1 MYQTLISVDALQRHY
16 SPQGWVVFDCRFDLA
31 DVKKGHR
38 LYREGHIPAAQFM
51 DLEQDLSSA
60 VTALSGRHP
69 LPDFEV
75 LKEKLG
81 KAGVTSA
88 SQVVVY
94 DDCGGAMA
102 ARLWWLMRYLGHT
115 SIAVLDGGYPAWV
128 QHEGE
133 TSANVFSPAQTVYQ
147 GNLST
152 TDAGMPLVS
161 SAELQQQLPD
171 VQLVDAR
178 ATPRFN
184 GEVEPIDPVA
194 GHIPGALNRP
204 FQDNLTTTGVFK
216 PADELANE
224 WSALVNAHEPVIH
237 MCGSG
242 VTACHNILAMTH
254 AGLNVLGLQNK
265 ALNNSV
271 LYAGSWSEWIRDNTR
286 PVECL

>member
-1 MYQTLISVDALQRHY
+1 MYETLISVDALQRHY

-31 DVKKGHR
+31 DVQKGYR
-38 LYREGHIPAAQFM
+38 LFREGHIPAAQFM

-88 SQVVVY
+88 SQIVVY

-115 SIAVLDGGYPAWV
+115 SVAVLDGGYPVWIK
-128 QHEGE
+128 HGGD
-133 TSANVFSPAQTVYQ
+133 TSTNVLFPVKTVYQ
-147 GNLST
+147 ENLST
-152 TDAGMPLVS
+152 PDAYMRLIS

-171 VQLVDAR
+171 IQLVDAR

-184 GEVEPIDPVA
+184 GIVEPIDPVA

-204 FQDNLTTTGVFK
+204 FQDNLTIAGVFK
-216 PADELANE
+216 AADELAKE
-224 WSALVNAHEPVIH
+224 WSALVNIHEPVIH

-254 AGLNVLGLQNK
+254 AESQDTGLS
-265 ALNNSV
+265 NSV
-271 LYAGSWSEWIRDNTR
+271 LYAGSWSEWISDNTR
-286 PVECL
+286 PVELG